1 MKRFVIAIT
10 GASGV
15 CYGKRLFDCLK
26 SQAKVHVIIS
36 ERGAELLNIELGLKP
51 SYFSGEHVSLH
62 KTTKMNTSIA
72 SGSFRIDGMAVVPA
86 SMGTVG
92 RISAGVSG
100 NLIERV
106 ADVMLKEKRKLI
118 IVPREAPLST
128 IHLKNLLSLDQAG
141 ALILPASPGFYQ
153 RQNSVESLVDFVVAR
168 IMDHLGVDQDLMPP
182 YESII

>member
-26 SQAKVHVIIS
+26 SQAEVHVIIS

-51 SYFSGEHVSLH
+51 SYFKGKNVTLH
-62 KTTKMNTSIA
+62 KTKKINTSIA
-72 SGSFRIDGMAVVPA
+72 SGSFRVDGMVIVPA
-86 SMGTVG
+86 SMGTIG
-92 RISAGVSG
+92 RVAAGVSG

-106 ADVMLKEKRKLI
+106 ADVVLKEKRKLI
-118 IVPREAPLST
+118 VVPREAPLST
-128 IHLKNLLSLDQAG
+128 IHLKNLLALDHAG

-153 RQNSVESLVDFVVAR
+153 GPNSVESLVDFVVAR
-168 IMDHLGVDQDLMPP
+168 IMDHLDVEQDLIPP
-182 YESII
+182 YQV

>member
-26 SQAKVHVIIS
+26 SQAEVHVIIS
-36 ERGAELLNIELGLKP
+36 ERGVELLNIELGLKP
-51 SYFSGEHVSLH
+51 SYFKDKNVTLH
-62 KTTKMNTSIA
+62 KTTKINTSIA
-72 SGSFRIDGMAVVPA
+72 SGSFHVDGMVIVPA
-86 SMGTVG
+86 SMGTIG
-92 RISAGVSG
+92 RVAAGVSG

-118 IVPREAPLST
+118 LVPREAPLST
-128 IHLKNLLSLDQAG
+128 IHLKNLLALDQAG

-153 RQNSVESLVDFVVAR
+153 QQNTVENLVDFVVAR
-168 IMDHLGVDQDLMPP
+168 IIDQLGGEHDLMPP
-182 YESII
+182 YKV

>member
-26 SQAKVHVIIS
+26 SQAEVHVIIS
-36 ERGAELLNIELGLKP
+36 ERGVELLNIELGLKP
-51 SYFSGEHVSLH
+51 SYFKGKNVTLH
-62 KTTKMNTSIA
+62 KTTKINTSIA
-72 SGSFRIDGMAVVPA
+72 SGSFHVDGMVIVPA

-92 RISAGVSG
+92 RVAAGVSG

-118 IVPREAPLST
+118 LVPREAPLST
-128 IHLKNLLSLDQAG
+128 IHLKNLLALDQAG

-153 RQNSVESLVDFVVAR
+153 QQNTVESLVDFVVAR
-168 IMDHLGVDQDLMPP
+168 IIDQLGGEHDLMPP
-182 YESII
+182 YKV